1 MRLALIAKNVG
12 DLILFNVCLG
22 ALEGFFFPEG
32 GEVLGV
38 SVWALSAIASIL
50 VGIAIFV
57 RLAVEA
63 SPAIARNAVAAVF
76 LYFTLVGLLRLL
88 LAPIFGVPSIEVLVV
103 DGALDVFAFSVGT
116 VLGGVV
122 ACRSVSASTD
132 A

>member
-1 MRLALIAKNVG
+1 
-12 DLILFNVCLG
+12 
-22 ALEGFFFPEG
+22 
-32 GEVLGV
+32 
-38 SVWALSAIASIL
+38 
-50 VGIAIFV
+50 V

-88 LAPIFGVPSIEVLVV
+88 LAPIFGVPSIEVLLV
-103 DGALDVFAFSVGT
+103 DGALDVFAFTVGT

-122 ACRSVSASTD
+122 ASRSVSASTD

>member
-38 SVWALSAIASIL
+38 SVWALSATASFL
-50 VGIAIFV
+50 VGVAIFV
-57 RLAVEA
+57 RLAIEA
-63 SPAIARNAVAAVF
+63 SPAIARNAVAAVI
-76 LYFTLVGLLRLL
+76 LYFALVGLLRLL
-88 LAPIFGVPSIEVLVV
+88 LAPTFGVPAIEVLLL
-103 DGALDVFAFSVGT
+103 DGALDVLAFSVGT

-122 ACRSVSASTD
+122 ASRSVSASTD